1 MKEPILEGA
10 GSGHPARVNGRCRGL
25 ALRAEARGRR
35 AGGGSPPGTS
45 VSPWGGGAAESLAC
59 EEAVGPALT
68 PKGVPGFVS
77 TQHPPTGRRA
87 PASGGRIALAGGK
100 PRSWVQ
106 PKGQREGDRRG
117 AGGGGPGRDPPPTSG
132 RELLS
137 VDDLGSIFL
146 ASQHLH
152 APAHHGEGSPRAE
165 EAEAV
170 REGCIELL
178 PKKT

>member
-117 AGGGGPGRDPPPTSG
+117 AGVGAQAGTRHLPLAESFLVLMILAAYSWPASTFTHLRTTEKAP
-132 RELLS
+132 
-137 VDDLGSIFL
+137 LG
-146 ASQHLH
+146 Q
-152 APAHHGEGSPRAE
+152 R
-165 EAEAV
+165 
-170 REGCIELL
+170 RQRR
-178 PKKT
+178 